1 MGSGATAHSGHGAPA
16 TSRGLTHNLLQTHV
30 TTGDGFWRAVV
41 LLSVLVILGV
51 VGFMLRLSD
60 GFSDKALWGY
70 HAAVFAFVLTT
81 AQAAPMA
88 AIAPRLA
95 KAHWRRPISRAAELW
110 TVVGLFGILLFIPML
125 WVLPGL
131 EDGRRTLWFFDPGE
145 VPRYSP
151 HIWATLALV
160 FLVIV
165 GIGLLWASS
174 LPDLATV
181 RDNST
186 GWRQGLAKRMAG
198 GWIGTSQQW
207 STLHHRIGAL
217 GALYFMMLVFVHF
230 LISVDFAM
238 ALVPGWIDALF
249 PATHAANALQAGAAT
264 VLLTMF
270 FLRQFGGYK
279 EHIGLDQF
287 WGLGKLMFALS
298 LLWFWFW
305 FSSFIVLWY
314 GRKPSEQAALQLMMV
329 GPYLPSFM
337 TAFILNFVVPLFTMI
352 WNPLRKSIWGPTL
365 IATSVLIGTF
375 FDRVRLYVAAY
386 SVPGIGEQNIDKHE
400 LHLDAIPKANL
411 PDMADIF
418 FIVGAIAGAI
428 LIYVLATRIF
438 PVVNIWEQRELLLYK
453 VHKRFHRTE
462 VMVLAK
468 PD

>member
-1 MGSGATAHSGHGAPA
+1 M
-16 TSRGLTHNLLQTHV
+16 
-30 TTGDGFWRAVV
+30 
-41 LLSVLVILGV
+41 
-51 VGFMLRLSD
+51 
-60 GFSDKALWGY
+60 SDKAAWGY
-70 HAAVFAFVLTT
+70 YAAVFAFILTT

-110 TVVGLFGILLFIPML
+110 TLVGLFNLILFIPML

-145 VPRYSP
+145 VPRFSP

-160 FLVIV
+160 SLVIT
-165 GIGLLWASS
+165 GLALLWVSS
-174 LPDLATV
+174 LPDLAAI
-181 RDNST
+181 RDESS
-186 GWRQGLAKRMAG
+186 GWRQRWATRLAF
-198 GWIGTSQQW
+198 GWRGTSRQW
-207 STLHHRIGAL
+207 HVLYQRMGML

-249 PATHAANALQAGAAT
+249 PATHAANALQAGVAT
-264 VLLTMF
+264 MLLTMF

-279 EHIGLDQF
+279 EYIGLDQF
-287 WGLGKLMFALS
+287 WALGKLLFALS

-314 GRKPSEQAALQLMMV
+314 GKKPNEQAAIHLMMT
-329 GPYLPSFM
+329 GPYLPAFM
-337 TAFILNFVVPLFTMI
+337 AAFILNFVVPLFSMI
-352 WNPLRKSIWGPTL
+352 WNPVRKSIWGPAL

-386 SVPGIGEQNIDKHE
+386 SVPGIGEPGIDKHE
-400 LHLDAIPKANL
+400 LHLDENFAANL

-418 FIVGAIAGAI
+418 IILGAISGSI
-428 LIYVLATRIF
+428 LVYLLAARVF
-438 PVVNIWEQRELLLYK
+438 PPINIWEQRELLLYRA
-453 VHKRFHRTE
+453 HKAFHRTE
-462 VMVLAK
+462 VMVLGK
-468 PD
+468 RD